1 MDIKGGTMPDRDNE
15 GKFLESPDSL
25 YPKTIGLRVSKSVYP
40 KLEALSKRTGK
51 SMAELSREA
60 VHEYVNRLEQADS
73 SRLVEA

>member
-1 MDIKGGTMPDRDNE
+1 MPDRDNE
-15 GKFLESPDSL
+15 GKFVESPDSL

-60 VHEYVNRLEQADS
+60 VHEYVNRLEQEEQVYKS
-73 SRLVEA
+73 QLVEA

>member
-1 MDIKGGTMPDRDNE
+1 MLDRDNE
-15 GKFLESPDSL
+15 GKFVESPDSL

-51 SMAELSREA
+51 SMAELAREA
-60 VHEYVNRLEQADS
+60 VHDYVNRKEQLEQADK